1 MKSMRMIT
9 IITIISLVLAQ
20 LTGCSVNNE
29 NKVATTVN
37 EDSKEAGTKDK
48 DVTRVTII
56 SPPIFSIY
64 LSASPKDTTV
74 VGINGRA
81 FSTANEKVLAE
92 LYPSYKDINT
102 SFINNEFVVN
112 TEELLKLS
120 PDIIFY
126 YGDNQKN
133 ELDKLD
139 VESVDMM
146 INKDRDPEQMTIQW
160 EKHLEEALDVSNEN
174 TIEKEWERSN
184 NKADELLKDNSTKKK
199 GLYIFSYINGKI
211 TASGNNSY
219 GDNFFNKAGI
229 ENVAKDLQGCKEVS
243 MEQIYEWNPD
253 IVFIFLGMPATPII
267 NNKATNQDWSLIQA
281 YKDKAIYDIPQAV
294 YSWGAPSADS
304 PVMPLWL
311 ISKTYPD
318 LMNRDDFITYLKGYY
333 NRIYDIELNDTLV
346 EDILKPKEVKGK

>member
-1 MKSMRMIT
+1 MNSLRMRT
-9 IITIISLVLAQ
+9 IIIILSLVLIHV
-20 LTGCSVNNE
+20 TGCSA
-29 NKVATTVN
+29 NKVSTPVN
-37 EDSKEAGTKDK
+37 KDNIEAGTEDK
-48 DVTRVTII
+48 GVTRVTII

-64 LSASPKDTTV
+64 LSASPKDSKV
-74 VGINGRA
+74 VGINSRA
-81 FSTANEKVLAE
+81 FSTANEKVLNE
-92 LYPSYKDINT
+92 LYPDFKNINT

-146 INKDRDPEQMTIQW
+146 FSKNRDPEVMTIEW
-160 EKHLEEALDVSNEN
+160 EKHLEKAFNVTSEN
-174 TIEKEWERSN
+174 TIEKEWKTSN
-184 NKADELLKDNSTKKK
+184 NKVNELLKDNSTKKK

-211 TASGNNSY
+211 TVSGNNSY

-229 ENVAKDLQGCKEVS
+229 VNVAKDIEGCKEVS

-253 IVFIFLGMPATPII
+253 IVFIFLGMPAASII
-267 NNKATNQDWSLIQA
+267 NNQAANQDWSLIQA
-281 YKDKAIYDIPQAV
+281 HKNKAIFDIPQAA

-304 PVMPLWL
+304 PIMPLWL
-311 ISKTYPD
+311 ISKAYPD
-318 LMNRDDFITYLKGYY
+318 SLSKEDFITYLKGYY
-333 NRIYDIELNDTLV
+333 NRIYDIELKDELV
-346 EDILKPKEVKGK
+346 EDILKPKKVKGK